1 MKVNSSMPRG
11 SAPIAQRA
19 KALLLRDEHPPD
31 VLKSPRDPAAFGLP
45 FVPSTASAVAL
56 TSEGDAIKGF
66 TSYNYTIK

>member
-31 VLKSPRDPAAFGLP
+31 VLKSPRDPAAFGLS
-45 FVPSTASAVAL
+45 FVPNPASAVSL
-56 TSEGDAIKGF
+56 TSEEYNGKES
-66 TSYNYTIK
+66 TSYN